1 MTLGGVRI
9 ITAHATIM
17 ARITT
22 MAIAHALMVRV
33 IIITTTTTDNAII
46 IVRIGKMLRLIG
58 IPITDKMITNKMIID
73 KEISNKVAIVKMDIA
88 HVLTMAIANKATF
101 KGVHSNVGPTTQMQ
115 NIA

>member
-33 IIITTTTTDNAII
+33 IIIATTTTDNAII

-58 IPITDKMITNKMIID
+58 IPITDKMIID
-73 KEISNKVAIVKMDIA
+73 KEISNKAAIVKMDIA

>member
-1 MTLGGVRI
+1 
-9 ITAHATIM
+9 
-17 ARITT
+17 

-33 IIITTTTTDNAII
+33 IIIATTTTDNAII

-73 KEISNKVAIVKMDIA
+73 KEISNKAAIVKMDIA
-88 HVLTMAIANKATF
+88 HVLTMAIANKVTS
-101 KGVHSNVGPTTQMQ
+101 KGVHSNVGPTIQMQ

>member
-1 MTLGGVRI
+1 MGGVRI

-33 IIITTTTTDNAII
+33 ILIITTTTTDNAII

-73 KEISNKVAIVKMDIA
+73 KEISNKAVIVKMDIA

-101 KGVHSNVGPTTQMQ
+101 KSVHSNVGPTTQMQ

>member
-1 MTLGGVRI
+1 
-9 ITAHATIM
+9 
-17 ARITT
+17 

-33 IIITTTTTDNAII
+33 IIIATTTTDNAII

-58 IPITDKMITNKMIID
+58 IPITDKMIID
-73 KEISNKVAIVKMDIA
+73 KEISNKAAIVKMDIA

-101 KGVHSNVGPTTQMQ
+101 KGVHSNVGPTTLMQ